1 MEKRLKKTILPLRKA
16 AFLKRVIIEIE
27 ERRSIAPKVLN
38 RLRKLFLKKKF
49 SGIQKC
55 CYEVVIALGMSGNT
69 ELRALASE
77 FNAILNNACR

>member
-1 MEKRLKKTILPLRKA
+1 MKKRLKKTILPLRKA

-27 ERRSIAPKVLN
+27 QRRSIAPKVLN
-38 RLRKLFLKKKF
+38 RLKNLFLKKKF
-49 SGIQKC
+49 TGIQKC

>member
-1 MEKRLKKTILPLRKA
+1 MKKRLKSTLPPIRKA
-16 AFLKRVIIEIE
+16 AFLKKVIIVIE
-27 ERRSIAPKVLN
+27 QKNITPNVLN

-49 SGIQKC
+49 TGIQKC